1 MSSYL
6 KQHKNVSKINITNI
20 VIRSN
25 IMAFALSKE
34 SKLKDSIN
42 DSIVRLQNS
51 DWIYKMC
58 LMYLSRREA
67 AFCTL

>member
-1 MSSYL
+1 
-6 KQHKNVSKINITNI
+6 
-20 VIRSN
+20 
-25 IMAFALSKE
+25 MAFALSKE